1 MAELVLQRI
10 VKTDPPTL
18 NDFLSNR
25 DRGLVRRENETEDI
39 WGGLSHYDTIERAAK
54 TARRFPSIGT
64 FVAAVRLADNE
75 DFRIEQTF
83 RRGHYTVWGDP
94 RALLDAVQFVVP
106 IGQ

>member
-1 MAELVLQRI
+1 MMAERVLYRI

-18 NDFLSNR
+18 SDFLSNR
-25 DRGLVRRENETEDI
+25 ERGLARRENETKDV

-64 FVAAVRLADNE
+64 FVAAVRLADDE
-75 DFRIEQTF
+75 FRIEQTF

-94 RALLDAVQFVVP
+94 QALLDAVQFVVP